1 MATEDSAPVP
11 LDSKRRR
18 VHFDPTINLGHV
30 LTFLVM
36 VASIMGVYS
45 TVNSQIAMHSV
56 RLDAIEKA
64 ATVEKAHL
72 ADTLQG
78 LRDDVKET
86 KRAVEQVQRDG
97 ARR

>member
-1 MATEDSAPVP
+1 VATEDSGPVP
-11 LDSKRRR
+11 LDVKSRRR

-45 TVNSQIAMHSV
+45 TVNSQLAVHGV

-64 ATVEKAHL
+64 AIVEKAHL
-72 ADTLQG
+72 ADTLNG
-78 LRDDVKET
+78 LREDVKET
-86 KRAVEQVQRDG
+86 KRAIERDQREP
-97 ARR
+97 RR

>member
-1 MATEDSAPVP
+1 MAAEDTAPGP
-11 LDSKRRR
+11 LEPKRRR
-18 VHFDPTINLGHV
+18 VTFDPTINLGHI

-36 VASIMGVYS
+36 VASIMGVYA
-45 TVNSQIAMHSV
+45 TVNSELAMHSV

-72 ADTLQG
+72 ADTLNG

-86 KRAVEQVQRDG
+86 KRAVDDVRRDG

>member
-1 MATEDSAPVP
+1 MAEDSAPVP
-11 LDSKRRR
+11 LESKRRR
-18 VHFDPTINLGHV
+18 VQFDPTINLGHV

-64 ATVEKAHL
+64 AIVEKAHL
-72 ADTLQG
+72 ADTVNG
-78 LRDDVKET
+78 LRDDVKDT
-86 KRAVEQVQRDG
+86 KRAVEELRREGQR
-97 ARR
+97 R